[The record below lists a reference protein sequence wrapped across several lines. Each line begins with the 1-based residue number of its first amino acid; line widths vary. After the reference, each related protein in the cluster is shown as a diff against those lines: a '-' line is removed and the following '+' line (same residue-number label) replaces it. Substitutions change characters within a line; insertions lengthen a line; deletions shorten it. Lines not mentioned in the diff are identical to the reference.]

1 MAGMGEHK
9 FFLDGAFNG
18 GPLGELAQW
27 CDLISAL
34 YILGHDLIIGFQ
46 VEDIPWWENAFNYSN
61 YKLLFLYDNLEE
73 VGLEPNEVAKMASLT
88 TVNTVIN
95 KCISARLV
103 RPSY

>member
-46 VEDIPWWENAFNYSN
+46 MEDVPWWENVFNYSTN
-61 YKLLFLYDNLEE
+61 YLTTAYFYGNLKEK
-73 VGLEPNEVAKMASLT
+73 GLEPNEEAAYLGEMANSLK
-88 TVNTVIN
+88 TVY
-95 KCISARLV
+95 SL
-103 RPSY
+103 